1 MVRFATLP
9 EVEVPRARLTGS
21 LAYEQNK
28 MLKASTSLPALRRQP
43 PSRMH
48 AVEEASVP
56 PHRTGVSRAG
66 MGKMLG
72 ELLSYAE
79 EEMRV
84 RGIRRDAHHS
94 EARFAI
100 WREALAL
107 FAQQLPSSQAFLSRV
122 MAEMDSAIT
131 ALAKEVR
138 SAELKI
144 SAAWLAE
151 QQADERIAAAKSEA
165 EKQVES
171 VLARH
176 DAEQAALASAKEAHS
191 RSMLSSEVARAISE
205 LAEQPRLEC
214 LGQAVDRLP
223 IARRRYLLLRWLR
236 RLAPAERSTILTNA
250 LQPGRRG
257 EPAAG
262 SDAHAAPAEADSDA
276 LVDPRT
282 VREEEET
289 SSAIESLLDVMPERL
304 RLRLGVASLRSL
316 SSKSRDEAL
325 NEVVPPSADPFGIA
339 EGGGEHM
346 SAREAEL
353 AKQLAAQQEAA
364 EASRL
369 QVIALKRQ
377 LTAIQLKVRM
387 TEAAAQRAAQSDL
400 NAACAASAQ
409 DAAHACQAL
418 GEALAQRSWG
428 GG

>member
-1 MVRFATLP
+1 MVRFASLP
-9 EVEVPRARLTGS
+9 ELEVPRARLTGS
-21 LAYEQNK
+21 LAFEQNK
-28 MLKASTSLPALRRQP
+28 MLAASTSLPALRRQP
-43 PSRMH
+43 PSRLH
-48 AVEEASVP
+48 AVEEASP
-56 PHRTGVSRAG
+56 PHRSGVSKSV

-84 RGIRRDAHHS
+84 RGIRRDARHS

-107 FAQQLPSSQAFLSRV
+107 FAQQLPTSQAFLSRV
-122 MAEMDSAIT
+122 MAEFDAAIA
-131 ALAKEVR
+131 ALATEVR
-138 SAELKI
+138 SAEEKI
-144 SAAWLAE
+144 SAAWLAQ

-165 EKQVES
+165 EKQVKS

-205 LAEQPRLEC
+205 LAEPQRLEC

-236 RLAPAERSTILTNA
+236 RLAPAERSTILTHA

-257 EPAAG
+257 ESAAG
-262 SDAHAAPAEADSDA
+262 ADAHMAPAEAESDA

-282 VREEEET
+282 AREDEET

-325 NEVVPPSADPFGIA
+325 SEVIPPAADPFGIA
-339 EGGGEHM
+339 GGGSEASHM

-377 LTAIQLKVRM
+377 LAQIKLKVHM
-387 TEAAAQRAAQSDL
+387 SEAAAQRAAQSDL
-400 NAACAASAQ
+400 NAACAASAR

-418 GEALAQRSWG
+418 GEALQQRSWG
-428 GG
+428 